1 MSEGTIL
8 SYLVMGL
15 CCLGFLALA
24 VMAVVSSLKKVGRF
38 GASVKAKKSGWDTLV
53 ARTGLQWESQAA
65 KAPTYN
71 PVAEQL
77 FGGDLTDKTG
87 RVLGTYRG
95 YPVVL
100 NNQTFQQEHPSM
112 MVTGQTYYTVF
123 HLTVQNP
130 ANVHL
135 KVSKDDRQLRL
146 EPQEQGTHLLRAVP
160 AFERLTQS
168 PTPFGTELQQQ
179 NLTYFQPGME
189 NDAKRLFAVLEAM
202 CDLAD
207 AVGSYAPR

>member
-1 MSEGTIL
+1 MSEGNIL
-8 SYLVMGL
+8 SYLVVGL
-15 CCLGFLALA
+15 CCLGFLVLTVAA
-24 VMAVVSSLKKVGRF
+24 VASSLRQVGRF
-38 GASVKAKKSGWDTLV
+38 GASIRAKKSGWAALV

-65 KAPTYN
+65 KAPAYN
-71 PVAEQL
+71 PVAERL

-87 RVLGTYRG
+87 RVVGSYRG

-100 NNQTFQQEHPSM
+100 DNQTFQQEHSSM
-112 MVTGQTYYTVF
+112 MVAGQTYYTAF
-123 HLTVQNP
+123 HLTIQNP
-130 ANVHL
+130 ANVRL

-168 PTPFGTELQQQ
+168 PTPFGIELQQQ
-179 NLTYFQPGME
+179 NLVYYQPGME
-189 NDAKRLFAVLEAM
+189 NDAERLFAVLEAM

-207 AVGSYAPR
+207 AVGAYAPR

>member
-1 MSEGTIL
+1 MSNSNIL
-8 SYLVMGL
+8 SYLIMGL
-15 CCLGFLALA
+15 CCLGFLVLA
-24 VMAVVSSLKKVGRF
+24 VTAVVSSLRQTGRF
-38 GASVKAKKSGWDTLV
+38 GTSVRAKKSGWDAFV

-71 PVAEQL
+71 PVAERL

-87 RVLGTYRG
+87 RVVGTYRG

-100 NNQTFQQEHPSM
+100 NNQTFQHEHFT
-112 MVTGQTYYTVF
+112 MVTGQTYYTAF

-130 ANVHL
+130 ANVRL

-146 EPQEQGTHLLRAVP
+146 EPREMGTYLLKAVP
-160 AFERLTQS
+160 TFERLTQT
-168 PTPFGTELQQQ
+168 PEPFGIDLQQQ
-179 NLTYFQPGME
+179 HLVYYQPGME
-189 NDAKRLFAVLEAM
+189 NDADRLFTVLEAM

-207 AVGSYAPR
+207 AVDSYAPR